1 MVVAVSAR
9 GFLVVDKPPAMTSNQ
24 VVGRVRKATGV
35 KKVGHA
41 GTLDPLATGVLVLA
55 VGNVTRLIR
64 YVQDQ
69 DKEYVATAQF
79 GVATDTLDADGAVL
93 SREPMDF
100 DEDELM
106 AVVPRFIGT
115 ISQVPPMVSALKKD
129 GRRLYELARQGE
141 VVDRDARHVEIHE
154 LEILSVG
161 PPPYPEVEF
170 RVVCGK
176 GTYVRSLADDIATV
190 LGGDAHLTA
199 LRRTRIGS
207 FRLGDAMTVDDLH
220 SWESYLLEPGRAME
234 GHARIVVDEETAR
247 GVRHG
252 MRFVGG
258 PVVEGP
264 AGEPYSVFT
273 EEGELI
279 AVYVRTGTRA
289 QPEVVLPS

>member
-1 MVVAVSAR
+1 MTS
-9 GFLVVDKPPAMTSNQ
+9 GFLVVDKPGGVTSNQ
-24 VVGRVRKATGV
+24 VVGKVRAAIGI

-41 GTLDPLATGVLVLA
+41 GTLDPMATGVLVLA
-55 VGNVTRLIR
+55 VGKVTRLIR

-69 DKEYVATAQF
+69 TKEYVATALF

-100 DEDELM
+100 DEADIAEI
-106 AVVPRFIGT
+106 VPRFVGSIA
-115 ISQVPPMVSALKKD
+115 QVPPMVSALKKD
-129 GRRLYELARQGE
+129 GRRLYELAREGQVIE
-141 VVDRDARHVEIHE
+141 REARQVDVHE

-176 GTYVRSLADDIATV
+176 GTYIRSLADDMAAV

-207 FRLGDAMTVDDLH
+207 FGISNSVTVDDLGN
-220 SWESYLLEPGRAME
+220 WESYFMTPAQALSDLPAV
-234 GHARIVVDEETAR
+234 VVDMATAR
-247 GVRHG
+247 AVQNG

-258 PVVEGP
+258 PIVTGP
-264 AGEPYSVFT
+264 SGVPYAVLGED
-273 EEGELI
+273 GNLL
-279 AVYVRTGTRA
+279 AVYTRVGETA
-289 QPEVVLPS
+289 EPEVVLPS